1 MSKPIL
7 VVFDLDFTLWPYW
20 VDTHVN
26 PPFHK
31 DKSGRVVDSCNEHVQ
46 LYEDTVDVLRFLHTQ
61 GILIGV
67 ASRTGEVDGA
77 NELLSLYNLDQYIS
91 FKEIYP
97 GSKVS
102 HFNRLQADSGMCY
115 TDMMFFDDEPR
126 NIIEVGRL
134 GVHCVLVPDGVT
146 SKLVHDELQKFMKRT

>member
-1 MSKPIL
+1 MSKPKL

-26 PPFHK
+26 PPFRK
-31 DKSGRVVDSCNEHVQ
+31 DKSGRVVDSCNEHVR
-46 LYEDTVDVLRFLHTQ
+46 LYEDTVDVLHFLHTQ
-61 GILIGV
+61 GIQIGV

-97 GSKVS
+97 GSKVP
-102 HFNRLQADSGMCY
+102 HFNRLQADSGVCY

-146 SKLVHDELQKFMKRT
+146 SKLLYDELQKFMKRT

>member
-1 MSKPIL
+1 MSKPRL

-31 DKSGRVVDSCNEHVQ
+31 DQSGTVVDSSNNHAK
-46 LYEDTVDVLRFLHTQ
+46 LYEDTADVLRSLHTQ
-61 GILIGV
+61 GIQIGL

-77 NELLSLYNLDQYIS
+77 NQLLSLYNLNQYIS
-91 FKEIYP
+91 YKEIYP
-97 GSKVS
+97 GSKVT
-102 HFNRLQADSGMCY
+102 HFTRLQAASGVCY

-126 NIIEVGRL
+126 NISEVSRM
-134 GVHCVLVPDGVT
+134 GVYCVLVSDGVT
-146 SKLVHDELQKFMKRT
+146 SKLVHDELQKFMRKS